1 MNTGALFQALSQTLF
16 LSLGQALIIYI
27 LVKLT
32 LAVFK
37 DLSSSWRYNLLYASL
52 VLISIGFIISFF
64 KYYHAFTDTSLQ
76 NTGEYLLKIPAGT
89 FLEFCKAIIL
99 DHSIWIVCVYLG
111 GLILQSVSFFIGLY
125 RIKQKKFRGDIRGS
139 QFWIKRIEVLKMQ
152 LGISKEL
159 TLNLSDKILIPFTVG
174 FLKPV
179 ILIPLSMINRL
190 TTEQTEAILL
200 HELAHIKRHDYLM
213 NIIQRMIEIMLFF
226 NPAIWLLADDIK
238 KEREFC
244 CDDLVLRN
252 FDNPSDYA
260 RALALLEEN
269 RINMNNLAMAVT
281 GYRKFN
287 LFHRIQRLTNMK
299 NLQSNPK
306 HQLLAVLA
314 LFVISLSLAWAMPA
328 DSIKAKKPVK
338 EFRLQ
343 KFSNKTQSISHLVP
357 PAPEAPEALKPSQ
370 IPAAPEAPVAHD
382 AQQIPAPP
390 VPPVPIDT
398 NEFKSFINSAD
409 WKKQM
414 EKMKIEAEKMRKQF
428 NSPEWKKQIEEMKIA
443 SETMKKKFNSPEW
456 KKQME
461 DMKIETERMKKQF
474 NSPEWKKQMEEM
486 KIETEKMKDQFNN
499 PEWKK
504 QMEEMKIETEK
515 MKKQFNSP
523 EWKKQMEEVKIET
536 KKMKKAQ
543 YVL

>member
-1 MNTGALFQALSQTLF
+1 M
-16 LSLGQALIIYI
+16 
-27 LVKLT
+27 
-32 LAVFK
+32 
-37 DLSSSWRYNLLYASL
+37 
-52 VLISIGFIISFF
+52 
-64 KYYHAFTDTSLQ
+64 
-76 NTGEYLLKIPAGT
+76 
-89 FLEFCKAIIL
+89 
-99 DHSIWIVCVYLG
+99 
-111 GLILQSVSFFIGLY
+111 
-125 RIKQKKFRGDIRGS
+125 
-139 QFWIKRIEVLKMQ
+139 KRVEVLKNQ

-179 ILIPLSMINRL
+179 ILLPLSMINQL

-252 FDNPSDYA
+252 VDNPSDYA

-306 HQLLAVLA
+306 HQLLAILA
-314 LFVISLSLAWAMPA
+314 IFVISLSLAWAMPA
-328 DSIKAKKPVK
+328 DSIKVKKPVK

-343 KFSNKTQSISHLVP
+343 KPSNKTRSISHLVP
-357 PAPEAPEALKPSQ
+357 PAPEAPEALQPPQ

-382 AQQIPAPP
+382 AQQMPAPP

-409 WKKQM
+409 
-414 EKMKIEAEKMRKQF
+414 R
-428 NSPEWKKQIEEMKIA
+428 KKQIEEMKIA
-443 SETMKKKFNSPEW
+443 SEAIKKQFNSPEWKKRREELKINTEIMKKQFNSPEW

-461 DMKIETERMKKQF
+461 ELKIETEKMKKQFNSPEWTKQIEEMKIASEAIKKQFNSPEWKKRREELKINTEIMKKQF

-486 KIETEKMKDQFNN
+486 KIETEK
-499 PEWKK
+499 
-504 QMEEMKIETEK
+504 I
-515 MKKQFNSP
+515 
-523 EWKKQMEEVKIET
+523 
-536 KKMKKAQ
+536 KKAQ
-543 YVL
+543 YAL